1 MIAASDERR
10 LPAMNVLRLHPVN
23 GDPTIS
29 IEHAIALVGRDPSS
43 DVHLK
48 DASVSRRHA
57 EITLRGEAW
66 IITDQNS
73 GNGIHID
80 GRRTQEG
87 ALLPG
92 QQLQIGNLKFRVEID
107 RGDDGS
113 TVMLGRSPLL
123 EDPSDRTLMGGPPPV
138 FPPPPAPV
146 EPEPDSRK
154 TAWMVGALVA
164 VVLLIGLAFAA
175 VNYVSNKRLQEEKR
189 LAAALATPRPTPR
202 PTPTPTPEPTPTPT
216 PIPVHRPTG
225 SLLISTDVDASVS
238 IDGRVVAALK
248 ASGLRR
254 FDVAPGEHI
263 VRFRVGDAQTEVLA
277 RVRVNEQTVVR
288 HQAEPAAPAA
298 APSPAASPT
307 PR

>member
-1 MIAASDERR
+1 
-10 LPAMNVLRLHPVN
+10 MNVLRLHPVN
-23 GDPTIS
+23 GDPTVV
-29 IEHAIALVGRDPSS
+29 IEHAIVRVGRDPSS
-43 DVHLK
+43 DVHLR

-57 EITLRGEAW
+57 EITLRGEEW

-80 GRRTQEG
+80 GRRTQE
-87 ALLPG
+87 AVLLPG
-92 QQLQIGNLKFRVEID
+92 QELQIGKLKFRVEID

-123 EDPSDRTLMGGPPPV
+123 EDPGDRTLMGGAPPL
-138 FPPPPAPV
+138 FPPPSLPLKA
-146 EPEPDSRK
+146 EPEPRR
-154 TAWMVGALVA
+154 TGWMVGALVA
-164 VVLLIGLAFAA
+164 IVVLVGLGFAV
-175 VNYVSNKRLQEEKR
+175 VNYVSNQRMLEEKK

-225 SLLISTDVDASVS
+225 SLLISSEVDASVS
-238 IDGRVVAALK
+238 IDGRTVAQLK

-263 VRFRVGDAQTEVLA
+263 IRFRTGDTQAEVVA

-288 HQAEPAAPAA
+288 HQADAATPAA
-298 APSPAASPT
+298 AQTPAASPT

>member
-1 MIAASDERR
+1 
-10 LPAMNVLRLHPVN
+10 MNVLRLHPVN

-29 IEHAIALVGRDPSS
+29 IESAIARVGRDSSS
-43 DVHLK
+43 DVHLR

-57 EITLRGEAW
+57 EITLRGEEW
-66 IITDQNS
+66 VITDQNS

-80 GRRTQEG
+80 GRRTQEA

-123 EDPSDRTLMGGPPPV
+123 EDPSDRTLMGGAPPL
-138 FPPPPAPV
+138 FPPPPLPLKA
-146 EPEPDSRK
+146 EPPARR

-164 VVLLIGLAFAA
+164 VVVVVGLAFAL
-175 VNYVSNKRLQEEKR
+175 VNRVSRERLEERKR
-189 LAAALATPRPTPR
+189 LAAAMATPRPTPK
-202 PTPTPTPEPTPTPT
+202 PTPTPTPEPTPSPT
-216 PIPVHRPTG
+216 PVPVRRPTG
-225 SLLISTDVDASVS
+225 SLLVSTDVDASLS
-238 IDGRVVAALK
+238 IDGRMVAQLK
-248 ASGLRR
+248 ASALRR
-254 FDVAPGEHI
+254 FEVAPGEHI

-288 HQAEPAAPAA
+288 HQAEAARP
-298 APSPAASPT
+298 SPT
-307 PR
+307 PLPVASITPR

>member
-1 MIAASDERR
+1 MIAAGEP
-10 LPAMNVLRLHPVN
+10 LAPAMNVLRLHPVN

-29 IEHAIALVGRDPSS
+29 IESAIALVGRDSSS

-57 EITLRGEAW
+57 EVTRRGEEW
-66 IITDQNS
+66 VITDQNS

-80 GRRTQEG
+80 GRRAQE
-87 ALLPG
+87 AVLLPG
-92 QQLQIGNLKFRVEID
+92 QELQIGNLKFRVEID

-123 EDPSDRTLMGGPPPV
+123 EDPSDRTLMGGAPPV
-138 FPPPPAPV
+138 FPPPPVLPR
-146 EPEPDSRK
+146 PEPASRR

-164 VVLLIGLAFAA
+164 VTALVGLALAVVNHFANRRIA
-175 VNYVSNKRLQEEKR
+175 EEKR
-189 LAAALATPRPTPR
+189 LLAALATPRPTPR
-202 PTPTPTPEPTPTPT
+202 PSPTPTPEPTPTPT
-216 PIPVHRPTG
+216 PVPVRRPSG
-225 SLLISTDVDASVS
+225 SLLVSTDVDASVS
-238 IDGRVVAALK
+238 IDGRMVAQLK

-263 VRFRVGDAQTEVLA
+263 VRFRVGDTQTEVLA

-288 HQAEPAAPAA
+288 HQAGLAPPA
-298 APSPAASPT
+298 PT
-307 PR
+307 PLPVASITPR

>member
-1 MIAASDERR
+1 
-10 LPAMNVLRLHPVN
+10 MNVLRLHPVN

-29 IEHAIALVGRDPSS
+29 IESPIALVGRDSSS

-123 EDPSDRTLMGGPPPV
+123 EDPSDRTLMGGPAPV
-138 FPPPPAPV
+138 FPPPPVLPRE
-146 EPEPDSRK
+146 EPRSRR
-154 TAWMVGALVA
+154 TAWVVGALVA
-164 VVLLIGLAFAA
+164 VIAVVGVAFAA
-175 VNYVSNKRLQEEKR
+175 VNHFANRRIAEEKR
-189 LAAALATPRPTPR
+189 LAAALATPRPTPK
-202 PTPTPTPEPTPTPT
+202 PSPTPTPEPTPTPT
-216 PIPVHRPTG
+216 PIPVRRPTG
-225 SLLISTDVDASVS
+225 SLLVSTDVDASVS
-238 IDGRVVAALK
+238 IDGRVVAQLK

-288 HQAEPAAPAA
+288 HQAEPAAPFAT
-298 APSPAASPT
+298 PTPAASPT